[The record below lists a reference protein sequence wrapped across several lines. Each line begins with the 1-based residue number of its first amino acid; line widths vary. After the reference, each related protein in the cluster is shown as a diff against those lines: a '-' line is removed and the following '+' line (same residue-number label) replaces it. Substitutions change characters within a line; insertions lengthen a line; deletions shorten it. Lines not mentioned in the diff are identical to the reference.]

1 MTLILLGRIVL
12 YSLYAD
18 VMRGCEIVAWIQAET
33 NKIHWGPLV
42 YNILGVNLD
51 PSAIRINIKVISPQ
65 KEERGVG
72 KMSELKWMSS
82 GVRDKSWTIMFQVS
96 LLLIITQSPAAVAS
110 SGARVFSHKLRSSQI
125 CEI

>member
-1 MTLILLGRIVL
+1 MLMI
-12 YSLYAD
+12 AD

-33 NKIHWGPLV
+33 NKIHWGPLD

-65 KEERGVG
+65 KEEWGVG

-96 LLLIITQSPAAVAS
+96 LLLIITPEPGCGSQQRSTSIFPQTEI
-110 SGARVFSHKLRSSQI
+110 FSNL
-125 CEI
+125 